1 MTTETTTPAA
11 DGITFNPSWGD
22 VADASAEADATA
34 KAEAQTKARPPRNL
48 KQVLDVKLT
57 AEEKA
62 ALADKV
68 AQLDEKLQKQEADK
82 KAAADRAKAEIELT
96 SSQMSELLA
105 TYRAGVEP
113 REVECVETFLF
124 ATNQVTITRVD
135 SGEVV
140 STRSM
145 TTAERQVEMFAAKPK
160 EDVKPAGD
168 EVLDGDEETD
178 EVPEVV
184 TTKKKRKG

>member
-1 MTTETTTPAA
+1 MTTETTTP
-11 DGITFNPSWGD
+11 
-22 VADASAEADATA
+22 ATA

-48 KQVLDVKLT
+48 KQILDVKLT

-62 ALADKV
+62 LLADKV

-145 TTAERQVEMFAAKPK
+145 TSAERQVEMFAAKPK
-160 EDVKPAGD
+160 EPEPAGD
-168 EVLDGDEETD
+168 DVLDDDEEAD